1 MENYYKRI
9 VVDSCKRMAGEEL
22 VKGTWGNVSLRK
34 GDKVYITPSGFPYD
48 IMREDDIMVID
59 LDGTVLEGTHS
70 PSSEWKLHVAIYK
83 KREDVEFI
91 LHTHPVYSSIASVT
105 MDVVPS
111 LIEDSA
117 MICGPEIKVAEYG
130 DPGSWELANNAVEA
144 LGENS
149 AVIMRSH
156 GLVDVGQRFS
166 EAFASAKVTEKNVQ
180 IYIEALK
187 INKEVFTLPEK
198 TKKNLREVYKKMY
211 RQ

>member
-1 MENYYKRI
+1 MENCYKRI
-9 VVDSCKRMAGEEL
+9 IVDSCQKMAGEDL

-34 GDKVYITPSGFPYD
+34 GDKIYITPSGFPYD

-59 LDGTVLEGTHS
+59 LEGKVLAGIHT
-70 PSSEWKLHVAIYK
+70 PSSEWKLHVAIYN

-91 LHTHPVYSSIASVT
+91 LHTHPIYSSIASVT
-105 MDVVPS
+105 MSQVPS

-117 MICGPEIKVAEYG
+117 MICGPQINVAEYG
-130 DPGSWELANNAVEA
+130 DPGSWELANNALEA

-149 AVIMRSH
+149 AVILRNH
-156 GLVDVGQRFS
+156 GLVNVGQRFS

-180 IYIEALK
+180 IYLEALK
-187 INKEVFTLPEK
+187 LNKEIFTLPEE

>member
-1 MENYYKRI
+1 MENWYKGI

-34 GDKVYITPSGFPYD
+34 GNKVYITPSGFPYD

-59 LDGTVLEGTHS
+59 LDGTVLEGQHS

-105 MDVVPS
+105 LTEVPS

-117 MICGPEIKVAEYG
+117 MICGPEIKVSEYG

-149 AVIMRSH
+149 AVIMKSH
-156 GLVDVGQRFS
+156 GLVNVGQRFS

-180 IYIEALK
+180 IYLEALK
-187 INKEVFTLPEK
+187 LNKEIFTLPEE

>member
-22 VKGTWGNVSLRK
+22 VKGTWGNVSMRN

-59 LDGTVLEGTHS
+59 LEGNVLEGTHS
-70 PSSEWKLHVAIYK
+70 PSSEWKLHIAIYK
-83 KREDVEFI
+83 KREDVGFI

-105 MDVVPS
+105 MDAVPS

-117 MICGPEIKVAEYG
+117 MICGPEIKVAQYG
-130 DPGSWELANNAVEA
+130 DPGSWDLANNAVEA

-156 GLVDVGQRFS
+156 GLVNVGQRFS

-187 INKEVFTLPEK
+187 INKEIFILPEE
-198 TKKNLREVYKKMY
+198 TKKNLREVYKEMY

>member
-1 MENYYKRI
+1 MENCYKRI
-9 VVDSCKRMAGEEL
+9 VVDSCKKMAVEEL

-34 GDKVYITPSGFPYD
+34 DDKIYITPSGFPYD

-59 LDGTVLEGTHS
+59 LEGTVLEGQHT
-70 PSSEWKLHVAIYK
+70 PSSEWELHVAVYK

-117 MICGPEIKVAEYG
+117 MICGSEIKVAEYG
-130 DPGSWELANNAVEA
+130 DPGSWELANNVVEA

-149 AVIMRSH
+149 AVIMRGH
-156 GLVDVGQRFS
+156 GLVNVGQRFS

-180 IYIEALK
+180 IYLEALK
-187 INKEVFTLPEK
+187 LNKKIFTLPEE

>member
-83 KREDVEFI
+83 KREDVAFI

-156 GLVDVGQRFS
+156 GLVNVGQRFS

-187 INKEVFTLPEK
+187 INKDVFTLPEE